1 MIPRDHVSE
10 PVRRKRDVQLK
21 TPFPR
26 LYERPAVPSHLTERN
41 ANLKDLSPR
50 PPSSATVVVNLPRGL
65 MAQHLKTT
73 QSPPFTPG
81 HRPG

>member
-50 PPSSATVVVNLPRGL
+50 PPLLQPWLLTSHGD
-65 MAQHLKTT
+65 
-73 QSPPFTPG
+73 
-81 HRPG
+81 